1 MNTDNIT
8 TFHPEKRRGIIM
20 RRDLYDEIVAFIA
33 NALQEGESVNLS
45 VLITKSQ
52 DVFPDVDNISW
63 YLYQVK
69 LDLEARGFVRGV
81 SPRKIGTHEIRLTQ
95 SGIKTLLG

>member
-1 MNTDNIT
+1 MKTDHIT
-8 TFHPEKRRGIIM
+8 TFHPEKRKGITM
-20 RRDLYDEIVAFIA
+20 RKDLYDEIVAFIV
-33 NALQEGESVNLS
+33 NALKEEESLNLS

-52 DVFPDVDNISW
+52 DMFPGIDNISW

-81 SPRKIGTHEIRLTQ
+81 ARRNIGTHEIRLTQ
-95 SGIKTLLG
+95 SGIKTLLK